1 VLFHLFDVHG
11 FSPQLNHQNG
21 PKGPLKL
28 INFLGVALVSL
39 GHVPVHRCG
48 VDGVLIASP
57 WPPRVLGS
65 SSCERLG
72 LAVIRAYDLGLLA
85 RALSTGRR
93 YVGVVSGWV
102 LLRAGR

>member
-1 VLFHLFDVHG
+1 MDH

-28 INFLGVALVSL
+28 FSFLGVALVSL

-57 WPPRVLGS
+57 WPPHVQG
-65 SSCERLG
+65 
-72 LAVIRAYDLGLLA
+72 
-85 RALSTGRR
+85 
-93 YVGVVSGWV
+93 
-102 LLRAGR
+102 

>member
-1 VLFHLFDVHG
+1 M
-11 FSPQLNHQNG
+11 FS
-21 PKGPLKL
+21 
-28 INFLGVALVSL
+28 FLGVALVSL
-39 GHVPVHRCG
+39 DHVPVHRCG

-57 WPPRVLGS
+57 LPPHMLGS

-85 RALSTGRR
+85 RVPPTGLH
-93 YVGVVSGWV
+93 YVGVVGGWA